1 MQEIKWQK
9 LKENIEKKNNIKSP
23 EFLLKK
29 KETLPETYAV
39 KFIESLLDLNEVKD
53 LEDYTDQGVKVS
65 THTYDVLKISIDEI
79 KRDFY
84 SFEEAK
90 KKVDFFSLIIGIIIH
105 DLSKAT
111 LRKTEESVSHSQI
124 MLKKP
129 DFIIEESQKVLTMI
143 ENKINK
149 VIKEKVRENIVHIV
163 VSHHGRWGKIQ
174 PQTREANIVHRA
186 DVYSAKYHRI
196 NPIGADKIIELL
208 IKGEKLE
215 GIAKILNCTEGT
227 VKNRLKRS
235 KEQLK
240 CKNIKQLIEYYKN
253 NKEVP
258 IGDHFFIQRV
268 KETEKLKKMVDKK
281 GFKNLVLEIPL
292 LKYLLD
298 EEIFVD

>member
-9 LKENIEKKNNIKSP
+9 LKEDIGKNNNAKYAEATS
-23 EFLLKK
+23 KK
-29 KETLPETYAV
+29 KIDLPKTFAV
-39 KFIESLLDLNEVKD
+39 KFIENLLNLDEIKD

-111 LRKTEESVSHSQI
+111 LRKTEENVSHSQI

-129 DFIIEESQKVLTMI
+129 DFIIEESQRVLTTI

-149 VIKEKVRENIVHIV
+149 VIKEKVKENIVHIV

-174 PQTREANIVHRA
+174 PQTREANIVHRS

-215 GIAKILNCTEGT
+215 EIAKILNCTEGT
-227 VKNRLKRS
+227 IKNRLKRS
-235 KEQLK
+235 KEQLQ
-240 CKNIKQLIEYYKN
+240 CKNVKQLIEYYKN
-253 NKEVP
+253 NKQVP

-268 KETEKLKKMVDKK
+268 KETDKLKKMVDKK

-292 LKYLLD
+292 LKYLID
-298 EEIFVD
+298 EEIFVE